1 MGNRGTTWENETER
15 NGMEQLPFDRLPPK
29 LKDFSSYV
37 IQRTV
42 QVPFHTKKTFC
53 IRNLS
58 VLKTISNNF
67 LSSVQYFYSIIFK

>member
-1 MGNRGTTWENETER
+1 MGNRGTTWEHETER

-53 IRNLS
+53 I
-58 VLKTISNNF
+58 
-67 LSSVQYFYSIIFK
+67 